1 MRESMKSA
9 RRLVVKLG
17 SGVLAP
23 EGRFDRPHFARLC
36 HDLVTLREE
45 GRELVLVSSGAIALG
60 VERLGW
66 GKRPT
71 EIPRKQAAAAVGQ
84 SLLMER
90 WQQGLGAFD
99 VKVAQ
104 VLLTHDDVRDRRR
117 YLNARR
123 ALSVLLAEGVVPVIN
138 ENDTV
143 SVEEIKFGDNDT
155 LAGLVVSVVDADA
168 LVVLSDVDGLYASDP
183 RKDPGAELLA
193 TVERVTAE
201 VEAKAGGAGS
211 SVGTGGMITKVRAA
225 KRASEL
231 GVPTVIASG
240 RRRSTLVSVARGEE
254 TGTLFAPQK
263 AALRGRAWWIA
274 HALKPAGKLELDGGA
289 VSAVVEKKKSLLSSG
304 IKGVSGE
311 FEEGE
316 AVELVG
322 PDGRAIAQGLCRYG
336 ASAVRKILG
345 KKSSEIEAALGY
357 KDSDEVVH
365 RDDLV
370 VLS

>member
-1 MRESMKSA
+1 VRKAILEA

-23 EGRFDRPHFARLC
+23 EGKFDRPHFARFC
-36 HDLVTLREE
+36 QDVATLREA
-45 GRELVLVSSGAIALG
+45 GREIVIVSSGAIALG

-66 GKRPT
+66 RRPA
-71 EIPRKQAAAAVGQ
+71 EMPRKQAAAAVGQ
-84 SLLMER
+84 SILMQR
-90 WQQGLGAFD
+90 WQEGLGAYD

-123 ALSVLLAEGVVPVIN
+123 ALSVLLGEGVVPVIN

-168 LVVLSDVDGLYASDP
+168 LVILSDVEGLYTEDP
-183 RKDPGAELLA
+183 RKNKAA
-193 TVERVTAE
+193 TVRAVVERVTPE
-201 VEAKAGGAGS
+201 IEASAGGAGS
-211 SVGTGGMITKVRAA
+211 TVGTGGMATKVLAA
-225 KRASEL
+225 KRAAEL

-240 RRRSTLVSVARGEE
+240 RRREALLEVARGDDV
-254 TGTLFAPQK
+254 GTLFLSGEDP
-263 AALRGRAWWIA
+263 LRGKRRWIA
-274 HALKPAGKLELDGGA
+274 HALKPAGTLVLDAGA
-289 VSAVVEKKKSLLSSG
+289 VAAVVEKKRSLLASG
-304 IKGVSGE
+304 ITSAAGE
-311 FEEGE
+311 FEAGD
-316 AVELVG
+316 AVALAG
-322 PDGRAIAQGLCRYG
+322 ADGAVVARGLSRYA
-336 ASAVRKILG
+336 ASEVRKIVG

-370 VLS
+370 VVL

>member
-1 MRESMKSA
+1 MRDAIASA
-9 RRLVVKLG
+9 RRLVIKLG

-23 EGRFDRPHFARLC
+23 DGKFDRPHFARLC
-36 HDLVTLREE
+36 HDLVNLREA
-45 GRELVLVSSGAIALG
+45 GKELVLVSSGAIALG
-60 VERLGW
+60 VERLAW
-66 GKRPT
+66 PKRPT
-71 EIPRKQAAAAVGQ
+71 EMDRKQAAAAVGQ

-90 WQQGLGAFD
+90 WQKGLGAFD

-104 VLLTHDDVRDRRR
+104 ILLTHDDVRDRRR

-123 ALSVLLAEGVVPVIN
+123 ALLVLLAEGVVPVIN

-168 LVVLSDVDGLYASDP
+168 LIVLSDVEGLYAADP
-183 RKDPGAELLA
+183 RQDPSAKLLPTVA
-193 TVERVTAE
+193 TVTPD
-201 VEAKAGGAGS
+201 VEARSGGAGS

-240 RRRSTLVSVARGEE
+240 RKRDVLPAVAKGDEV
-254 TGTLFAPQK
+254 GTLFLPQSAP
-263 AALRGRAWWIA
+263 LRGRHWWIA
-274 HALKPAGKLELDGGA
+274 HALKAAGKLELDAGA
-289 VSAVVEKKKSLLSSG
+289 VSAVVERKKSLLASG
-304 IKGVSGE
+304 IKGVNGH
-311 FEEGE
+311 FEEGD

-322 PDGRAIAQGLCRYG
+322 PDGKRIAQGLCRYG
-336 ASAVRKILG
+336 ANEVRKILG
-345 KKSSEIEAALGY
+345 KKTTEIEAALGY

-370 VLS
+370 VLA

>member
-1 MRESMKSA
+1 MRDAIRNAK
-9 RRLVVKLG
+9 RIVVKLG

-36 HDLVTLREE
+36 HDVVTLREE
-45 GRELVLVSSGAIALG
+45 GKELVLVSSGAIALG
-60 VERLGW
+60 IERLGW
-66 GKRPT
+66 AKRPT

-84 SLLMER
+84 SILMER

-99 VKVAQ
+99 VRVAQ
-104 VLLTHDDVRDRRR
+104 VLLTHDDVSDRRR
-117 YLNARR
+117 FLNARR
-123 ALSVLLAEGVVPVIN
+123 ALSVLLVEGVVPVIN

-143 SVEEIKFGDNDT
+143 SVEEIKVGDNDT

-168 LVVLSDVDGLYASDP
+168 LVILSDVEGLYEEDP
-183 RKDPGAELLA
+183 RKKKDAKLLA
-193 TVERVTAE
+193 TVERVTPE
-201 VEAKAGGAGS
+201 IEASSGGAGS

-225 KRASEL
+225 KRASDL

-240 RRRSTLVSVARGEE
+240 RRRSALVDVGRGEE
-254 TGTLFAPQK
+254 VGTYFAAQK
-263 AALRGRAWWIA
+263 ALRGRHWWIA
-274 HALKPAGKLELDGGA
+274 HALKVAGKLELDAGA
-289 VSAVVEKKKSLLSSG
+289 VAAVVEKKKSLLASG
-304 IKGVSGE
+304 IRNVLGD

-316 AVELVG
+316 AVALVG

-336 ASAVRKILG
+336 ASEVRKILG
-345 KKSSEIEAALGY
+345 KKTSEIEAALGY

-370 VLS
+370 VLA